1 METLPENK
9 NKLPEK
15 LTQNGQ
21 LASMMLYKGGVKSI
35 EIRRAMIGSEEV
47 ARVLTQPERYI
58 FVASTKKQIV
68 EIDDATL
75 VEKTGQLFRFIAKD
89 VGYMIPTESG
99 DWVYTCTRLL
109 DFLKRY
115 YSQLTLSDVK
125 LAFELLVTGELDEY
139 LPKDK
144 DGNPE
149 KKHYQQFNADYFA
162 RVLNAYKKKQDQV
175 IVKAYG
181 ALPRHENKMDDKQ
194 VDEYKKQAKNA
205 CLTCFL
211 RYKYT
216 GRFIFEFVEEMIVY
230 NWLFRVGLA
239 DELKETEEDRKK
251 AFSVF
256 LARVAKGF
264 VNKSTAY
271 QVRKEGINSKE
282 IDYTTFEIMRR
293 KEIKSAFDRMIK
305 EELQV
310 MNYLKFY

>member
-1 METLPENK
+1 MNTLQENK
-9 NKLPEK
+9 QIPEK
-15 LTQNGQ
+15 LTQNGK
-21 LASMMLYKGGVKSI
+21 LASLMLHKGGVKSI
-35 EIRRAMIGSEEV
+35 EIRRAMINSKDV
-47 ARVLTQPERYI
+47 ARVLTQSERYI
-58 FVASTKKQIV
+58 FIASTKKQIC
-68 EIDDATL
+68 EIDDSTL
-75 VEKTGQLFRFIAKD
+75 VEKTSQLFRYIAKD
-89 VGYMIPTESG
+89 IGYMIPTDSS
-99 DWVYTCTRLL
+99 DWIYTCTRLL
-109 DFLKRY
+109 DYLKRY

-125 LAFELLVTGELDEY
+125 LAFELLVTGEMDEY
-139 LPKDK
+139 LPRDK

-162 RVLNAYKKKQDQV
+162 RILNAYKKKQNQV
-175 IVKAYG
+175 ITKAYE
-181 ALPRHENKMDDKQ
+181 ALPRHENKIDDKQ
-194 VDEYKKQAKNA
+194 VKEYKKQAKNA

-239 DELKETEEDRKK
+239 DELEETEEDRKK
-251 AFSVF
+251 AFSMF
-256 LARVAKGF
+256 LSRVAKGF

-293 KEIKSAFDRMIK
+293 KEIKLTFDRMIK

-310 MNYLKFY
+310 MNYLKFD